1 MARYVQLGGH
11 PPIMKELPEAEEPV
25 FDGVEFDEFEEE
37 VAAVSADI
45 DFNMDYDDVSAEVL
59 VDGRSRGV
67 MMVSA
72 VTYDATSAVS
82 PYSAILGSQQ
92 EKKKE
97 PEKTYLQLPQG
108 KRIIILD

>member
-1 MARYVQLGGH
+1 MARAIRLGDD
-11 PPIMKELPEAEEPV
+11 PVIEELPEAEE
-25 FDGVEFDEFEEE
+25 VEVIEEE

-72 VTYDATSAVS
+72 VTYDQFYAGDATSAVS

-97 PEKTYLQLPQG
+97 PEKTYLQLPKG